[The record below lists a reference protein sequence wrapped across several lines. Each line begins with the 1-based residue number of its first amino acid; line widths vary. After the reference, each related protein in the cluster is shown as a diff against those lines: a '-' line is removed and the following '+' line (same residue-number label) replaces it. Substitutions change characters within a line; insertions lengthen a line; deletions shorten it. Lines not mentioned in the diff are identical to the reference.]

1 MGVYFWLFFAIIFL
15 VIEGLT
21 SSLTS
26 IWFTGGA
33 IITMLISYLTDNII
47 FQVAAF
53 IIISAV
59 LLVLFRPFTKKY
71 IHKNTEST
79 NADRYIGQ
87 LGQVVSK
94 IEGINH
100 SGEVKVLGRIWRAE
114 ASEDIEVGETV
125 KVLNIKGAHII
136 VEKSKGE

>member
-1 MGVYFWLFFAIIFL
+1 MGVYFWLFVAIIFL
-15 VIEGLT
+15 VIEGAT

-33 IITMLISYLTDNII
+33 IFAMILSYFTDNII
-47 FQVAAF
+47 LQVSVL
-53 IIISAV
+53 IIVSAILV
-59 LLVLFRPFTKKY
+59 ILLRPFTKKY
-71 IHKNTEST
+71 IHNNTENT

-87 LGQVVSK
+87 IGEVITR
-94 IEGINH
+94 IEGVDK

-114 ASEDIEVGETV
+114 ASEDVDVGEAV
-125 KVLNIKGAHII
+125 KVLKIEGAHII